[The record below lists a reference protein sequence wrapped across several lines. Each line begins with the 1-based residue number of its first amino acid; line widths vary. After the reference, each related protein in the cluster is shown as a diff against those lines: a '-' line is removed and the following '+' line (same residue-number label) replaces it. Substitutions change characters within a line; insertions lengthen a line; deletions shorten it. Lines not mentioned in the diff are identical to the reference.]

1 MPKFPVGGPVNTA
14 SELTGSNH
22 VAIDFRKLNCAACT
36 AGALTGKTSGIVV
49 AQVFGSLAKPKK
61 TVAGYEPDIAFTML
75 GNERRNAKGK
85 GPKFQP
91 PAQNPGQSD
100 YQYSLTVAAVA
111 EESGLHTQIKAL
123 KRWVLGQRGGRC
135 DEHGSVQGLILFPA
149 AQDWMARKPSGTEFA
164 VYFTSMAAPTP
175 GHWVYAENRG
185 HTVEFVDYQQFLTA
199 ANRPHATKYPSC
211 MGNSAPDAKMLVLAF
226 SP

>member
-14 SELTGSNH
+14 SVLTGSDH
-22 VAIDFRKLNCAACT
+22 VAVDFRRINCAACT
-36 AGALTGKTSGIVV
+36 AGALTGNTSGLVIT
-49 AQVFGSLAKPKK
+49 QVFGSLTKPVHP
-61 TVAGYEPDIAFTML
+61 VAGYEPDIAFTML
-75 GNERRNAKGK
+75 GNERRKAKDK

-91 PAQNPGQSD
+91 PAQAAGQTD
-100 YQYSLTVAAVA
+100 YQYGLTVDAVA
-111 EESGLHTQIKAL
+111 KESGLHTQIKAL
-123 KRWVLGQRGGRC
+123 KRWVLGQRGGYC
-135 DEHGSVQGLILFPA
+135 DEHGSVRGLIPFPA
-149 AQDWMARKPSGTEFA
+149 AQGWMARKPSGTEFA
-164 VYFTSMAAPTP
+164 VYFTSMGVPTN

-211 MGNSAPDAKMLVLAF
+211 MGSSAPDAKMLVLAF